1 MPFDLEGRV
10 VFVTGSA
17 RRVGRAIAMAF
28 ADQGANLVIHHVS
41 PGSAEQARSAVEEI
55 TGRGLDAIV
64 VRGDQSNPEEV
75 ARMVEEVRDHYGR
88 LDALVNS
95 AAILKRT
102 QLLDVTYE
110 EWQRVIDV
118 NLTGPFLL
126 TQHAA
131 RLMIETDTAGVII
144 NISDNSGLNPWP
156 AYPHAGVSKAGLVM
170 LTQVAS
176 LALAPHDI
184 RVNCVVPGPVLAPPG
199 KQSVFDRIVEELP
212 LGRAG
217 TPADVGH
224 ACVFLAQND
233 FATGTIL
240 RIDGGEGIARARV

>member
-28 ADQGANLVIHHVS
+28 AEQGANLVIHHVS
-41 PGSAEQARSAVEEI
+41 PGSAAQARSAVEEI
-55 TGRGLDAIV
+55 TSQGLDALL
-64 VRGDQSNPEEV
+64 VRGDQSDPDEV
-75 ARMVEEVRDHYGR
+75 ARMVAEIRDHYGR
-88 LDALVNS
+88 LDVMVNS

-102 QLLDVTYE
+102 ELLDVTYE

-131 RLMIETDTAGVII
+131 RLMIETETAGVII

-170 LTQVAS
+170 LTKVAS

-184 RVNCVVPGPVLAPPG
+184 RVNCVVPGPVLAPPD
-199 KQSVFDRIVEELP
+199 KQRVFERIVDRLP

-217 TPADVGH
+217 SPAHVGH

-240 RIDGGEGIARARV
+240 RVDGGEGIARGRV

>member
-1 MPFDLEGRV
+1 MKSLKDKV

-28 ADQGANLVIHHVS
+28 ADEGANLVIHHVS
-41 PGSAEQARSAVEEI
+41 PGSADQACSAVEEI
-55 TGRGLDAIV
+55 TSRGLDAII
-64 VRGDQSNPEEV
+64 VRGDQSDPDEV
-75 ARMVEEVRDHYGR
+75 VRMFGEIRDHYGR
-88 LDALVNS
+88 LDVMVNS

-102 QLLDVTYE
+102 ELLDVTYE
-110 EWQRVIDV
+110 EWQRIIDV

-131 RLMIETDTAGVII
+131 CLMIETETAGVII

-156 AYPHAGVSKAGLVM
+156 AYAHAGVSKAGLVM
-170 LTQVAS
+170 LTKVAS

-184 RVNCVVPGPVLAPPG
+184 RVNCVVPGPVLAPPD
-199 KQSVFDRIVEELP
+199 KQRMFERIVDQLP

-217 TPADVGH
+217 TPAHVGH
-224 ACVFLAQND
+224 ACVFLARND

-240 RIDGGEGIARARV
+240 RVDGGEGIARGRV